1 MVTSTTAKFSRD
13 ELCVRWGIKS
23 TQYYERLRSLNLDP
37 KHLTASDIEELDR
50 LDAHVK
56 GGGKIKDF
64 AASENSTQSEIAPTT
79 ESEAIAP
86 TTEPDA
92 IRSEGTGNA
101 NAPTTEPNA
110 IARSTN
116 VEPDSD
122 NTLGLAIPDPPPEP
136 ETPESEIF
144 RHAAE
149 LKAYYASHPDLVALN
164 LASMMSENDLPEDLR
179 AKVEEVREVAHPK
192 PNQAALASDILQR
205 HRRKTTS

>member
-13 ELCVRWGIKS
+13 ELCQRWGIKY
-23 TQYYERLRSLNLDP
+23 TQYYERLRSLFLDP
-37 KHLTASDIEELDR
+37 KHLTAKDIEHLDQ
-50 LDAHVK
+50 LDAHIK

-64 AASENSTQSEIAPTT
+64 AASENSGSTEREPNVTQSEIAPTT

-86 TTEPDA
+86 TTE
-92 IRSEGTGNA
+92 SE
-101 NAPTTEPNA
+101 A
-110 IARSTN
+110 IAPREN
-116 VEPDSD
+116 PEEPDSE

-136 ETPESEIF
+136 ETPESEIY

-149 LKAYYASHPDLVALN
+149 LKAYYVSHPDLVALN
-164 LASMMSENDLPEDLR
+164 LASMMEETDLPEDLR

-205 HRRKTTS
+205 HRRKTTT

>member
-13 ELCVRWGIKS
+13 ELCERWGIKT

-37 KHLTASDIEELDR
+37 KHLTESDIEHLDQ
-50 LDAHVK
+50 LDAHIK

-64 AASENSTQSEIAPTT
+64 AATEEESSTQSE
-79 ESEAIAP
+79 SAIAP
-86 TTEPDA
+86 TTEQ
-92 IRSEGTGNA
+92 G
-101 NAPTTEPNA
+101 A
-110 IARSTN
+110 IARSTTE
-116 VEPDSD
+116 EPDEE

-149 LKAYYASHPDLVALN
+149 LKAYYATHPDLVALH
-164 LASMMSENDLPEDLR
+164 LASQMGEDDLPPDLA
-179 AKVEEVREVAHPK
+179 AKVYEVREAAHPK

-205 HRRKTTS
+205 HRKKTTT

>member
-1 MVTSTTAKFSRD
+1 MVTSTIAQFSRD
-13 ELCVRWGIKS
+13 ELCQRWGIKT

-37 KHLTASDIEELDR
+37 KHLTEADLEELDR

-64 AASENSTQSEIAPTT
+64 AAIEEESSGSTARLSARRTSEREPNVTQSASQIAPTT
-79 ESEAIAP
+79 EQGAIDKRETEEPTSEDI
-86 TTEPDA
+86 E
-92 IRSEGTGNA
+92 
-101 NAPTTEPNA
+101 
-110 IARSTN
+110 
-116 VEPDSD
+116 
-122 NTLGLAIPDPPPEP
+122 GLAIPDPPPEP
-136 ETPESEIF
+136 ETPESEIY

-205 HRRKTTS
+205 HRRKTTT

>member
-1 MVTSTTAKFSRD
+1 MVTSTTTQFSRD
-13 ELCVRWGIKS
+13 QLCERWGIKT

-37 KHLTASDIEELDR
+37 KHLTEADIEELDR

-64 AASENSTQSEIAPTT
+64 AASESSTQS
-79 ESEAIAP
+79 AIAP

-92 IRSEGTGNA
+92 I
-101 NAPTTEPNA
+101 APRETE
-110 IARSTN
+110 
-116 VEPDSD
+116 EPDEE

-149 LKAYYASHPDLVALN
+149 LKAYYVSHPDLVALN
-164 LASMMSENDLPEDLR
+164 LASMMEETDLPDDLR

-205 HRRKTTS
+205 HRRKTTT

>member
-1 MVTSTTAKFSRD
+1 MVTSTAAKFSRD
-13 ELCVRWGIKS
+13 ELCQRWGIKT
-23 TQYYERLRSLNLDP
+23 TQYYERLRSLKRDS
-37 KHLTASDIEELDR
+37 KHLTEADIEELDR
-50 LDAHVK
+50 LDAWCK

-64 AASENSTQSEIAPTT
+64 AATEEESSTQSAIAPTT

-86 TTEPDA
+86 RENP
-92 IRSEGTGNA
+92 
-101 NAPTTEPNA
+101 
-110 IARSTN
+110 
-116 VEPDSD
+116 VEPDEE

-149 LKAYYASHPDLVALN
+149 LKAYYVSHPDLVALN

-205 HRRKTTS
+205 RRKKTTT

>member
-13 ELCVRWGIKS
+13 ELCQRWGIKT

-37 KHLTASDIEELDR
+37 KHLTEGDIEELDR

-56 GGGKIKDF
+56 NGGKIKDF
-64 AASENSTQSEIAPTT
+64 ADSESSTQSAIAPTT
-79 ESEAIAP
+79 ESEAIARS
-86 TTEPDA
+86 TTE
-92 IRSEGTGNA
+92 
-101 NAPTTEPNA
+101 
-110 IARSTN
+110 
-116 VEPDSD
+116 EPDSE

-136 ETPESEIF
+136 ETPESEIY

-149 LKAYYASHPDLVALN
+149 LKAYYVSHPDLVALN
-164 LASMMSENDLPEDLR
+164 LASMMEETDLPEDLR

-205 HRRKTTS
+205 HRQKTTT

>member
-13 ELCVRWGIKS
+13 ELCQRWGIKY

-37 KHLTASDIEELDR
+37 KHLTEGDIEELDR

-64 AASENSTQSEIAPTT
+64 ADSESITQSAIPSGIASLTAPTT
-79 ESEAIAP
+79 PSEAIDKRE
-86 TTEPDA
+86 TEEPD
-92 IRSEGTGNA
+92 E
-101 NAPTTEPNA
+101 E
-110 IARSTN
+110 
-116 VEPDSD
+116 

-136 ETPESEIF
+136 ETPESEIY

-149 LKAYYASHPDLVALN
+149 LKAYYVSHPDLVALN
-164 LASMMSENDLPEDLR
+164 LASMMEETDLPEDLR

-205 HRRKTTS
+205 HRRKTTT

>member
-13 ELCVRWGIKS
+13 ELCQRWGIKY

-37 KHLTASDIEELDR
+37 KHLTEGDIEELDR

-64 AASENSTQSEIAPTT
+64 ADSESITQSAIPSGIASLTAPTT
-79 ESEAIAP
+79 PSEAIDKRE
-86 TTEPDA
+86 TEEPD
-92 IRSEGTGNA
+92 E
-101 NAPTTEPNA
+101 E
-110 IARSTN
+110 
-116 VEPDSD
+116 

-136 ETPESEIF
+136 ETPELEIY

-149 LKAYYASHPDLVALN
+149 LKAYYVSHPDLVALN
-164 LASMMSENDLPEDLR
+164 LASMMEETDLPEDLR

-205 HRRKTTS
+205 HRRKTTT

>member
-1 MVTSTTAKFSRD
+1 MVTSTTTKFSRD
-13 ELCVRWGIKS
+13 ELCERWGIKY

-37 KHLTASDIEELDR
+37 KHLTEADIEELDR

-64 AASENSTQSEIAPTT
+64 ADSESSSTQTT
-79 ESEAIAP
+79 ESEAITQA
-86 TTEPDA
+86 
-92 IRSEGTGNA
+92 
-101 NAPTTEPNA
+101 TEPNA

-116 VEPDSD
+116 VEPDD
-122 NTLGLAIPDPPPEP
+122 ADIEGLAIPDPPPEP

-149 LKAYYASHPDLVALN
+149 LKAYYATHPDLVALN

-192 PNQAALASDILQR
+192 PNQAALASNILQR
-205 HRRKTTS
+205 HRRKTTT

>member
-1 MVTSTTAKFSRD
+1 MVTSTTTKFSRD
-13 ELCVRWGIKS
+13 ELCQRWGIKT

-37 KHLTASDIEELDR
+37 KHLTEGDIEELDR

-64 AASENSTQSEIAPTT
+64 ADSESSNTH
-79 ESEAIAP
+79 EAIPSGIASL
-86 TTEPDA
+86 TTQ
-92 IRSEGTGNA
+92 
-101 NAPTTEPNA
+101 TTEPNA

-122 NTLGLAIPDPPPEP
+122 NTEGLAIPDPPPEP
-136 ETPESEIF
+136 ETPESEIY

-149 LKAYYASHPDLVALN
+149 LKAYYVSHPDLVALN
-164 LASMMSENDLPEDLR
+164 LASMMEETDLPEDLR

-192 PNQAALASDILQR
+192 SNQRDVAAAILQR
-205 HRRKTTS
+205 HKNQTSGKS

>member
-1 MVTSTTAKFSRD
+1 MVTSTTTKFSRD
-13 ELCVRWGIKS
+13 ELCQRWGIKT
-23 TQYYERLRSLNLDP
+23 TQYYERLRSLNLDT
-37 KHLTASDIEELDR
+37 KHLTEVDVEELDR

-56 GGGKIKDF
+56 NGGKIKDF
-64 AASENSTQSEIAPTT
+64 AAEENSTQSE
-79 ESEAIAP
+79 SAIAQ

-92 IRSEGTGNA
+92 IA
-101 NAPTTEPNA
+101 QTTEQGA
-110 IARSTN
+110 ITRSTN
-116 VEPDSD
+116 VEPDSED
-122 NTLGLAIPDPPPEP
+122 STGLVTKPRQAIPDPPPEP

-149 LKAYYASHPDLVALN
+149 LKAYYATHPDLVALN

-205 HRRKTTS
+205 HRRKTTT